1 MTTMEKPKSANLRE
15 YCGWKGNT
23 EDDIVYIPSKEMV
36 ITKQE
41 RKKLAATLSS
51 VMKNQS
57 QSVSINVEDFMRS
70 FERYSKRKQL
80 WKKK

>member
-1 MTTMEKPKSANLRE
+1 MERPQSANLRE

-23 EDDIVYIPSKEMV
+23 KDIPSTEMV

-41 RKKLAATLSS
+41 RKKLAATISS

-80 WKKK
+80 